1 MSHHHNYNKNSRHFS
16 NLDEFEILSELGK
29 GGYSVVNLVRHIET
43 GKKYALKCAM
53 KIRKGKDRSNRTRQ
67 EIKIL
72 TKLKHSRIIS
82 LKGWFEDNDNIYLV
96 LEYLS
101 GGDLAHYFKND
112 LPTKEEAVHV
122 MYQII
127 DAVKYCHKKS
137 IVHRDIKL
145 ENILIDEN
153 MNIKL
158 TDFGLSVVKR
168 HNEKFKDEVGTAR
181 YTAPEILSGDG
192 YNESVDVWGIGV
204 ILFLLLTGKYPF
216 DGSNRKNIFT
226 RISEKRID
234 YSHYDLD
241 SDEIH
246 LLKRLLCKNPRYR
259 IKLDDI
265 TGTSWFVNNSK
276 DLKVKKVK

>member
-1 MSHHHNYNKNSRHFS
+1 MSHHHKYNKNFRHFS
-16 NLDEFEILSELGK
+16 NLDEFEFLSELGK
-29 GGYSVVNLVRHIET
+29 GGYSVVNLVRHKET

-53 KIRKGKDRSNRTRQ
+53 KIRKGRDRSNRTRQ

-72 TKLKHSRIIS
+72 NKLKHSRIIG
-82 LKGWFEDNDNIYLV
+82 LKGWFEDDENIYLV

-101 GGDLAHYFKND
+101 EGDLAHYFKNE
-112 LPTKEEAVHV
+112 LPSKEEAINI
-122 MYQII
+122 MRQII
-127 DAVKYCHKKS
+127 DAVKYCHKKG

-158 TDFGLSVVKR
+158 TDFGLSVLKR
-168 HNEKFKDEVGTAR
+168 QNEYFYDEVGTPR
-181 YTAPEILSGDG
+181 YTAPEILSGEG
-192 YNESVDVWGIGV
+192 YNESVDVWGIGI

-234 YSHYDLD
+234 YSYYDLD
-241 SDEIH
+241 DDEIH

-265 TGTSWFVNNSK
+265 TGTSWFSNISS
-276 DLKVKKVK
+276 D

>member
-1 MSHHHNYNKNSRHFS
+1 MSHHHNHNKNFKHFS
-16 NLDEFEILSELGK
+16 NLNEFEFLSELGK

-72 TKLKHSRIIS
+72 SKLKHSRIIS
-82 LKGWFEDNDNIYLV
+82 LKGWFEDKDNIYLV
-96 LEYLS
+96 LEYLPE
-101 GGDLAHYFKND
+101 GDLAHYFKND
-112 LPTKEEAVHV
+112 LPSKEETINI
-122 MYQII
+122 MCQII
-127 DAVKYCHKKS
+127 DAIKYCHRKG

-158 TDFGLSVVKR
+158 TDFGLSIFKKGD
-168 HNEKFKDEVGTAR
+168 EKFNDEVGTPR
-181 YTAPEILSGDG
+181 YTAPEILTGEG
-192 YNESVDVWGIGV
+192 YNEGVDIWGLGI

-216 DGSNRKNIFT
+216 DGSTRKNIFT
-226 RISEKRID
+226 RIVEKRID
-234 YSHYDLD
+234 YSYYDLD

-259 IKLDDI
+259 IKLDAI
-265 TGTSWFVNNSK
+265 EETSWFVTNSS
-276 DLKVKKVK
+276 